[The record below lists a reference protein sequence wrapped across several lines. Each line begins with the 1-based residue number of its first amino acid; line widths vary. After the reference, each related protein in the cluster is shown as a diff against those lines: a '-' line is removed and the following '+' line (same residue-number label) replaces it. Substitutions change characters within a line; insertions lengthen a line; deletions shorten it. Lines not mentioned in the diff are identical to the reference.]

1 LVEFNK
7 QENRSIKMPAA
18 LREIQQFS
26 RFVEKEL
33 CRGQNE
39 RSLEDYLR
47 LWREELDRE
56 TTLQALQEGIEDV
69 RSGRT
74 RPAADVLAEIRR
86 ELGAPST

>member
-1 LVEFNK
+1 
-7 QENRSIKMPAA
+7 MPAA